1 MQNSRHQGIDIGSS
15 EYIRKRLIE
24 LRNGGSAILLVSADL
39 EEVMSL
45 SDKLIV
51 MYDGAIA
58 AYFNSTEDLSRNEL
72 GLYMLGVKRQTEEE
86 IEEARYV

>member
-1 MQNSRHQGIDIGSS
+1 
-15 EYIRKRLIE
+15 
-24 LRNGGSAILLVSADL
+24 
-39 EEVMSL
+39 MSL